1 MALHT
6 GRIHDALDAPL
17 AQQGLVIEDI
27 RAHAAGRHRTLTITV
42 DLSADHAEPVSSQAI
57 AEATRTI
64 SALLDEIEV
73 WGEHPYTLE
82 VSSPGA
88 ERPLTQP
95 RQFRRVVGRRLRAE
109 LAADGSGAESRTVEA
124 EAEAGA
130 GEEPPAP
137 EAVETVEARL
147 ESADEAGI
155 VLEGVRDGARI
166 PYAQVRAARVV
177 VSLR

>member
-6 GRIHDALDAPL
+6 GRIHYALDAPL

-42 DLSADHAEPVSSQAI
+42 DLDADHAEPVSSQAI

-124 EAEAGA
+124 EAGA

>member
-42 DLSADHAEPVSSQAI
+42 DLDADHAEPVSSQAI

-109 LAADGSGAESRTVEA
+109 LATGGEESESRTA
-124 EAEAGA
+124 DAEAGA
-130 GEEPPAP
+130 GEESPAP

-147 ESADEAGI
+147 ESADEDGI

>member
-42 DLSADHAEPVSSQAI
+42 DLDADHAEPVSSQAI

-124 EAEAGA
+124 EAGA

-147 ESADEAGI
+147 ESADEDGI
-155 VLEGVRDGARI
+155 VLEGVRDGERI
-166 PYAQVRAARVV
+166 PNAQVRAARVV

>member
-42 DLSADHAEPVSSQAI
+42 DLDADHAEPVSSQAI

-64 SALLDEIEV
+64 SALLDEIEL

-82 VSSPGA
+82 VS
-88 ERPLTQP
+88 
-95 RQFRRVVGRRLRAE
+95 
-109 LAADGSGAESRTVEA
+109 
-124 EAEAGA
+124 
-130 GEEPPAP
+130 
-137 EAVETVEARL
+137 
-147 ESADEAGI
+147 
-155 VLEGVRDGARI
+155 
-166 PYAQVRAARVV
+166 
-177 VSLR
+177 

>member
-42 DLSADHAEPVSSQAI
+42 DLDADHAEPVSSQAI

-124 EAEAGA
+124 E
-130 GEEPPAP
+130 EPPAP

>member
-42 DLSADHAEPVSSQAI
+42 DLDADHAEPVSSQAI
-57 AEATRTI
+57 AEATRMI

-124 EAEAGA
+124 EAGA

>member
-42 DLSADHAEPVSSQAI
+42 DLDADHAEPVSSQAI

-95 RQFRRVVGRRLRAE
+95 RQFRRVVGRRLQAE

>member
-42 DLSADHAEPVSSQAI
+42 DLDADHAEPVSSQAI

-109 LAADGSGAESRTVEA
+109 LAADGSGAESRTVET
-124 EAEAGA
+124 EAGA

>member
-42 DLSADHAEPVSSQAI
+42 DLYADHAEPVSSQAI

-124 EAEAGA
+124 EAGA

>member
-42 DLSADHAEPVSSQAI
+42 DLDADHAEPVSSQAI

-124 EAEAGA
+124 EAGA

-137 EAVETVEARL
+137 EAVETVEVRL

>member
-42 DLSADHAEPVSSQAI
+42 DLDADHAEPVSSQAI

-95 RQFRRVVGRRLRAE
+95 RQCRRVVGRRRRAE
-109 LAADGSGAESRTVEA
+109 LAADGSGAESRTV